1 MVFHRLLL
9 TSKHILV
16 STVFISLAWQINQ
29 MASCELRLHKNTRR
43 RQQCIGIIVFSF
55 VLPFFSVSRRLAFG
69 NAEWPFPLSA
79 IRLAHVQSLMR
90 HSAGWMVGQEVENT
104 EKKKHR
110 FPRQPATNCTF
121 LWHGSV
127 FPIDLQ
133 TFPASSQFV
142 SLFPIQMGSTH
153 RKKKSI
159 VYINI
164 CSTRLATKET
174 SISNIAN
181 EIYFFIFFLPFLSCI
196 LSLRFS
202 ILESFLRV
210 QISQAFVLRNELN

>member
-1 MVFHRLLL
+1 
-9 TSKHILV
+9 
-16 STVFISLAWQINQ
+16 

-55 VLPFFSVSRRLAFG
+55 VLPFFFRFSPSGIWQCRV
-69 NAEWPFPLSA
+69 A
-79 IRLAHVQSLMR
+79 ISIVR
-90 HSAGWMVGQEVENT
+90 HSFGSRPEFNETFRRMDGRSRGRKYR
-104 EKKKHR
+104 KKKHR